1 MHAPFSGVFGNS
13 NELKVIQF
21 LMPLKNMEF
30 NISEIARGTG
40 VSRQTLGPFIK
51 KLAKWNVLRI
61 TSKHG
66 DANYYAM
73 DEDSG
78 FIGAFEN
85 LNNRIIE
92 QMLDEETLVE
102 IAKQAL
108 ERHVQIQPTEPLS
121 IKGWSAE
128 ENWVPQLGDENYYA
142 RA

>member
-1 MHAPFSGVFGNS
+1 
-13 NELKVIQF
+13 
-21 LMPLKNMEF
+21 MPLKNMEF

-40 VSRQTLGPFIK
+40 VSRQTLGPVIK

-66 DANYYAM
+66 DVNYYAM
-73 DEDSG
+73 HEDSG
-78 FIGAFEN
+78 FIEAFEN

-102 IAKQAL
+102 IAKQSL

-121 IKGWSAE
+121 VSGWSAE
-128 ENWVPQLGDENYYA
+128 ENWVPKNLGDERYYA